1 MRLIQLLITLSL
13 WIDNQVGCLASQTS
27 TNETP
32 DLEDGHPN
40 HELWRKMIDTGRPP
54 FSDR

>member
-40 HELWRKMIDTGRPP
+40 HELWRKMVDTGRPP